1 MVGLGWGEDSPLEPP
16 PVTNM
21 MQKALPDAKAF
32 HLPELILKRLEAI
45 PGLQG
50 KARMRHN
57 KNKRALE
64 ELVGSPVFGSILVGA
79 FLSKIR
85 ALAKIP

>member
-1 MVGLGWGEDSPLEPP
+1 MVGLGWGEDSPLHWSP

-32 HLPELILKRLEAI
+32 HLPELILKGLEAI
-45 PGLQG
+45 SGLQG
-50 KARMRHN
+50 KARMRHK

-85 ALAKIP
+85 AFYQS